1 MKRILGILTCLLI
14 FSSTAFAADASIENR
29 KSTYNFQVN
38 YPYITLENK
47 EAANEINRFINKKI
61 QAYRKVYNNH
71 NYTLGILDYE
81 LKYED
86 DNFLSIVFTY
96 WWYYQNAAHGMYNTS
111 GIVFD
116 KHTGKLVNLKH
127 FVPELNVRNLKR
139 MVQDGKLT
147 IYNTNNKPITLAEPF
162 ALDRV
167 SHSYYIDS
175 DKSVYLIYQPYELA
189 SYADG
194 NTYIKITQNDARK
207 IEH

>member
-1 MKRILGILTCLLI
+1 MKRILGILTFLLI
-14 FSSTAFAADASIENR
+14 FASTAFAADASIENR
-29 KSTYNFQVN
+29 RSTYNFQVN

-139 MVQDGKLT
+139 MINDGKLT

-167 SHSYYIDS
+167 SHSYYIDA
-175 DKSVYLIYQPYELA
+175 DKTVYLIYQPYELA
-189 SYADG
+189 PYAQG
-194 NTYIKITQNDARK
+194 NTYIKITQEDAK
-207 IEH
+207 NLKD

>member
-1 MKRILGILTCLLI
+1 VKRILGILMCLLL
-14 FSSTAFAADASIENR
+14 FASTTFAADASIENR

-47 EAANEINRFINKKI
+47 DAANEINRFIDKKI

-86 DNFLSIVFTY
+86 DDFLSIVFTY

-139 MVQDGKLT
+139 MVQNGELMVHNTDG
-147 IYNTNNKPITLAEPF
+147 KPITIAEPF

-175 DKSVYLIYQPYELA
+175 DKNVYLIYQPYELA

-194 NTYIKITQNDARK
+194 NTYIKITQDKARK
-207 IEH
+207 IER

>member
-1 MKRILGILTCLLI
+1 MKRILGILMCLLL
-14 FSSTAFAADASIENR
+14 FASTVFAADASIENR

-47 EAANEINRFINKKI
+47 ETANEINRFIDKKI

-86 DNFLSIVFTY
+86 DDFLSIVFTY

-139 MVQDGKLT
+139 MVQNGELMVH
-147 IYNTNNKPITLAEPF
+147 NTNGKPITIAEPF

-175 DKSVYLIYQPYELA
+175 DKNVYLIYQPYELA

-194 NTYIKITQNDARK
+194 NTYIKITQDKARK
-207 IEH
+207 IGR

>member
-1 MKRILGILTCLLI
+1 MKRILGILMCLLL
-14 FSSTAFAADASIENR
+14 FASTAFAADASIENR

-47 EAANEINRFINKKI
+47 DAANEINRFIDKKI

-86 DNFLSIVFTY
+86 DDFLSIVFTY

-139 MVQDGKLT
+139 MVQNGELMVH
-147 IYNTNNKPITLAEPF
+147 NTNGKPITIAEPF

-175 DKSVYLIYQPYELA
+175 DKNVYLIYQPYELA

-194 NTYIKITQNDARK
+194 NTYIKITQDKARK
-207 IEH
+207 IER